1 MRQKCDYSTSLNES
15 EFEKV
20 LISDFKSDMTIISA
34 VILLCVLKT
43 VSQQVYF
50 PQDYSSLYERE
61 RMQATFWQMYNNLYH
76 FKSHNHP
83 VHPPPVQ
90 PQSSSSQQNLDIR
103 QSPSTHHKF
112 INSIEQRKCEPKMDI
127 DYIGL
132 MAWLLF
138 SVFVLL
144 VGVWA
149 GCTRTRRGSFLS

>member
-1 MRQKCDYSTSLNES
+1 MSR
-15 EFEKV
+15 FV
-20 LISDFKSDMTIISA
+20 SA

-43 VSQQVYF
+43 VYQQVYF

-61 RMQATFWQMYNNLYH
+61 RMQATFWQMYNNLYY
-76 FKSHNHP
+76 FKSQSHHAHP
-83 VHPPPVQ
+83 AAVQ
-90 PQSSSSQQNLDIR
+90 PQQSSSSQQSPDIR

-138 SVFVLL
+138 CVFVLL

-149 GCTRTRRGSFLS
+149 GCTRTRRESFLFQRLISF